1 MHEIIQFAQS
11 ATPLMILA
19 IAVIG
24 LVYAIYKLS
33 KGEDLITKVNKVQD
47 ERTTKADE
55 LTRITLEFTDAVKKF
70 EETLAYSN
78 KIATN
83 HTHELPEM
91 KQQINALGKD
101 VGDMK
106 VNLAEI
112 NTSLKF
118 IIKDK

>member
-55 LTRITLEFTDAVKKF
+55 LTRITLEFTEAVKKF